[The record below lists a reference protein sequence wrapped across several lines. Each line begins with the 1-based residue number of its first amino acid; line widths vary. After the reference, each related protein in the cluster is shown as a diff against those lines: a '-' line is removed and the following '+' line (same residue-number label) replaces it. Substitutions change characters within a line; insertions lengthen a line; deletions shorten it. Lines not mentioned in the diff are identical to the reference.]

1 MTLQVDF
8 TPQTED
14 WINTQARQRGLR
26 PADLV
31 RSVIEESAATM
42 SAPSP
47 ADDVDS
53 HQDATIALL
62 QSWIAED
69 FTDDPEEIRQA
80 EQDLMEFK
88 RNMNAPRKEAG
99 ARLLFPEVE

>member
-8 TPQTED
+8 TPQTEA
-14 WINTQARQRGLR
+14 WINAQAQQRGLR

-31 RSVIEESAATM
+31 RRVIEESAAT
-42 SAPSP
+42 APAP
-47 ADDVDS
+47 PYAQDVDS
-53 HQDATIALL
+53 KQDATITLL

-69 FTDDPEEIRQA
+69 ATDDPEEIRQ
-80 EQDLMEFK
+80 
-88 RNMNAPRKEAG
+88 RNMNAPRREAG